1 MLEVKEVSK
10 RYGGVIALDA
20 VSVSFKKEGLTG
32 IIGPNGS
39 GKTTLINVIS
49 GLVKPDKGRIY
60 LNGEDITEK
69 PIHLRVRLGIA
80 RTFQFP
86 KYFSKFTVLENLTI
100 NAEKDKAVEA
110 LKLVN
115 LAHKASTPAR
125 SLTMYEIRRL
135 EIARA
140 LALSPRYVLLDEPL
154 SGLSYEESISLSN
167 LLKELSAM
175 GFSLIVVEHKLSIL
189 FKYAEKIIV
198 MASGRVVANG
208 TPEEIASNGDL
219 VKQLG
224 L

>member
-1 MLEVKEVSK
+1 MLEVKEVTK
-10 RYGGVIALDA
+10 KYGGLIALDS
-20 VSVSFKKEGLTG
+20 VSVDFKKEGVTG

-39 GKTTLINVIS
+39 GKTTLLNVIS
-49 GLVKPDKGRIY
+49 GLVKPDKGRLY
-60 LNGEDITEK
+60 LNGADITDK
-69 PIHLRVRLGIA
+69 PVHLRVRLGIA

-100 NAEKDKAVEA
+100 NADEDKAMEA
-110 LKLVN
+110 LKLVD
-115 LAHKASTPAR
+115 LAHKANTPAR
-125 SLTMYEIRRL
+125 NLTMYEIRKL

-140 LALSPRYVLLDEPL
+140 LALSPRYILLDEPL

-208 TPEEIASNGDL
+208 TPEEIASNRDL